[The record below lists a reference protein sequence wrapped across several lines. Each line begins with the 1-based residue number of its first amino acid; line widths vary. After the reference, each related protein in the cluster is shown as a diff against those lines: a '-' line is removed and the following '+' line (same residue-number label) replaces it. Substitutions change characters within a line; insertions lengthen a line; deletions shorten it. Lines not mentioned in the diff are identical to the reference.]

1 MNTGTVSLSQS
12 AVEPN
17 PKWVSQ
23 WERQM
28 AWSATF
34 GNRRQLAW
42 PYSTTR
48 LDEVVGEPRR
58 WRSQLS
64 EVFAGLGDPVV
75 VCLDLVG
82 LFLAVAALVAI
93 TAVATASGSMVAV
106 GAALGFS
113 TCLLTLYAGNAITRV
128 APGSRL
134 ARWTTPVDELG
145 PSLLALATLIPLSL
159 VTIGGD
165 RGAMVLIGLTAFATT
180 ILALRA
186 SRQSRRRVGIA
197 AALAVWTLALAAVW
211 TGAAPVAAWLWLSAG
226 IAFHLGARS
235 TMARARLAVIAA
247 GACHFTAALYL
258 LA

>member
-1 MNTGTVSLSQS
+1 MNTDTVSLSQS

-48 LDEVVGEPRR
+48 LDEVVGEPPR
-58 WRSQLS
+58 WRAQLA
-64 EVFAGLGDPVV
+64 EVFTGLGDPVV
-75 VCLDLVG
+75 VCLDLAA

-93 TAVATASGSMVAV
+93 TAVAVTGGSAVNVAAAV
-106 GAALGFS
+106 GFS
-113 TCLLTLYAGNAITRV
+113 ACLLTLYVGNAITRL
-128 APGSRL
+128 APNTRL
-134 ARWTTPVDELG
+134 ARWTASIDEVGL
-145 PSLLALATLIPLSL
+145 SLLAMATLVPLAL

-165 RGAMVLIGLTAFATT
+165 LGAMLLVGAVTFATT
-180 ILALRA
+180 ILLRRR
-186 SRQSRRRVGIA
+186 SRTARRRVGIGVA
-197 AALAVWTLALAAVW
+197 SAVWAMTLAAVW
-211 TGAAPVAAWLWLSAG
+211 TGAAPLAAWLWLSAG
-226 IAFHLGARS
+226 IVVHLATHS
-235 TMARARLAVIAA
+235 TTALTRLSVIAA
-247 GACHFTAALYL
+247 GACHFTAAVYL